1 MLRPDAERKRRC
13 RTGNAPAHIRETA
26 DKKMHPG
33 ITSTVHPDYAFTRTA
48 LLQQTQ
54 TPGLRPGAIV
64 TVRTIRIRSRIFR
77 RHTQRPRRP
86 KRLRDSGAARTRDPQ
101 LRRLLLYPTEL
112 RNLDTKLPAAFGAA
126 ESYKSNVFS
135 SLVQIRAAPGSKQ
148 APARPRNTPAS
159 AAEPLRKNDPNR
171 HRASPTAL
179 RRTLLL
185 PHRPAWGPTC
195 RTAPAVRK

>member
-112 RNLDTKLPAAFGAA
+112 RNPFLCGIPDKGSEKNRNPNPCGRIVSCGRPFRRTGQRPPGRMPAASRGGEAA
-126 ESYKSNVFS
+126 EG
-135 SLVQIRAAPGSKQ
+135 RAKKT
-148 APARPRNTPAS
+148 ARPVGFRIILCIFARFQYPKR
-159 AAEPLRKNDPNR
+159 ERIYK
-171 HRASPTAL
+171 
-179 RRTLLL
+179 LLN
-185 PHRPAWGPTC
+185 
-195 RTAPAVRK
+195 